1 MYQTMQRIIRKTC
14 VCTLCGQGFT
24 RKSSAQRHNINLH
37 DGRAKIVRPFDYLNG
52 MLKGTF
58 PSPAEPLDFRHKKR
72 EKSMGQEN
80 IHRFV
85 KFLTRGFE

>member
-1 MYQTMQRIIRKTC
+1 MGME
-14 VCTLCGQGFT
+14 
-24 RKSSAQRHNINLH
+24 AERHNVNLH

-72 EKSMGQEN
+72 EKSMGQKN